1 MKDRQILTLD
11 EELIL
16 KKMQEIRGKI
26 LG

>member
-26 LG
+26 LA